1 MSHELRQLTDQELDS
16 VSAGVGDVTITNSFN
31 DLAQNAL
38 KDAQIPIAAA
48 VGVLSGITAAVAH
61 T

>member
-16 VSAGVGDVTITNSFN
+16 VSAGLGNVTITDSFN
-31 DLAQNAL
+31 DLAQNL
-38 KDAQIPIAAA
+38 LQNAQIPVAAA
-48 VGVLSGITAAVAH
+48 VGVLSGATVAVSH